1 MIGSIVN
8 EVRVDSNKQSFEKDN
23 SNQIGKE
30 KEDIDLVQEKIQKLM
45 DTENLEIFYSP
56 ENSNK
61 DFPTNNSSIN
71 KTNKDVNF
79 EMNTSLS
86 SPVIQS
92 YGFMDISE
100 TDDQV
105 IANHFNLSPDSA
117 TNNQNIHTDKN
128 NFQETQEIISK
139 IVESDNLITDEDDN
153 EQFHLQVDD
162 TSSVYSE
169 NNAVLNNNDNQNV
182 QKVMDSDNEENSEAE
197 DDQESVI
204 AKKKIFELMKLDN
217 FLSTDE
223 DDDKSDVEN
232 AEDVYNSE
240 DREDNL
246 SLFQIIPSI
255 MSNINQSLK
264 DNEKKTSK
272 NSEIDENLINNL
284 CNVDGFLKSLI
295 DQKNVRNEKKANAN
309 EIKYK
314 KSYISESE
322 ESCVDED
329 KMDINTSSLNDS
341 NFKNNILIDVKE
353 EILLNNLTNYTYY
366 SDDDDNLSMDSII
379 CIEDGDKKDP
389 KQNNNRGPTRGQT
402 TKIYP
407 ILSPIRLNL
416 LKSPTSQK
424 SSRKSIE
431 SSLKIENVEE
441 IKTKDI
447 NNDYCTSISG
457 DEDLIK
463 RSCKST
469 KRVFQSDEE
478 GDDEFLKETQS
489 EQEDKNDNL
498 SSTSNI
504 KKEKET
510 KKRKG
515 KGKGKKRK
523 AKNAKKSK
531 KMLESDD
538 DNLNNLDEAN
548 NKEAPDR
555 TDNDISI
562 NAKTRKIRKIIEDSK
577 LKPETLL
584 ALEQEADRVRR
595 LESQK
600 KSSQMQAEEDKYRDL
615 YLDNAKLLKI
625 NRSIGCHLKDYQI
638 NGVKFMYENCY
649 ESVEATIE
657 NYQGGC
663 ILGTIQLF
671 YS

>member
-1 MIGSIVN
+1 MLGSIVN
-8 EVRVDSNKQSFEKDN
+8 EVRVDYNKQSLEKDN

-45 DTENLEIFYSP
+45 DTKNLEMFYGP

-61 DFPTNNSSIN
+61 DFPTNNSNIN

-92 YGFMDISE
+92 NVFMDISE

-105 IANHFNLSPDSA
+105 IVNHLNLSPDSA
-117 TNNQNIHTDKN
+117 INNQNIHTDKN
-128 NFQETQEIISK
+128 NIQETQEIISK

-169 NNAVLNNNDNQNV
+169 NNDVLNNNDNQNV
-182 QKVMDSDNEENSEAE
+182 QKVMDSDNEKNCEAE
-197 DDQESVI
+197 EDQESVL
-204 AKKKIFELMKLDN
+204 AKKKILELMKLDN
-217 FLSTDE
+217 FLSNDE
-223 DDDKSDVEN
+223 DDDQSDVEN
-232 AEDVYNSE
+232 AENVNNTEDSE
-240 DREDNL
+240 DN
-246 SLFQIIPSI
+246 SSPFQIIPSI
-255 MSNINQSLK
+255 MSNINQSIK

-295 DQKNVRNEKKANAN
+295 DQKSVRNEKKANAN
-309 EIKYK
+309 EFKYK

-322 ESCVDED
+322 ESFVDEE
-329 KMDINTSSLNDS
+329 KMDINTSSLNDTS
-341 NFKNNILIDVKE
+341 FKNNILIDVKE
-353 EILLNNLTNYTYY
+353 EILLNNLTNYTYD

-379 CIEDGDKKDP
+379 CIEDDDKKDP

-431 SSLKIENVEE
+431 SSLKIENIEE
-441 IKTKDI
+441 IKTNNI
-447 NNDYCTSISG
+447 NEDYFSSISG
-457 DEDLIK
+457 DEDLLK

-478 GDDEFLKETQS
+478 GDDEFLKENQS
-489 EQEDKNDNL
+489 EQRDKNDNL
-498 SSTSNI
+498 SSTSNT

-515 KGKGKKRK
+515 KGKKRK
-523 AKNAKKSK
+523 AKNAKKAK
-531 KMLESDD
+531 KIESDD

-577 LKPETLL
+577 LKPETIL

-600 KSSQMQAEEDKYRDL
+600 KSSQMQAEEDKYSDL

-625 NRSIGCHLKDYQI
+625 NRNIGCHLKDYQI

-649 ESVEATIE
+649 ESVEATID

-663 ILGTIQLF
+663 ILGTIQFL